1 MQTHAS
7 WVQFVCRHLLQWQL
21 EVWLYVSCLSRFT
34 YKAAIKKQTK
44 QIHICLFSFKN
55 YISGMLN
62 ESADLESQ
70 KRSLLCYKHSAWL
83 MDPNNQHSVQWLL
96 NFLWKQGLVMHALPQ
111 TYLRL
116 TGLLRHEHTDWLPGM
131 WQRLKKLCLIHQS
144 LISEPQIRQTNMIL
158 NVRIVYWIRI
168 RSSQWLTSRI
178 HGHHHMLCFLPRA
191 ALLGLCC
198 RRIQSLH
205 VCESFCVQF
214 CI

>member
-70 KRSLLCYKHSAWL
+70 KRSLLCSKHSAWL

-131 WQRLKKLCLIHQS
+131 WQRLKKLFNPPITD
-144 LISEPQIRQTNMIL
+144 IRASN
-158 NVRIVYWIRI
+158 
-168 RSSQWLTSRI
+168 
-178 HGHHHMLCFLPRA
+178 
-191 ALLGLCC
+191 
-198 RRIQSLH
+198 
-205 VCESFCVQF
+205 
-214 CI
+214 